1 MINFRLGK
9 AAFRVHFSFFVFNA
23 LIFLLRDSR
32 LVLAFYTVCAV
43 HEAGHIAALMLVG
56 GRIGSV
62 ELSGFGIRMK
72 RQKSRM
78 ISAKSSIFVLLAG
91 PAANIIMYIL
101 MKLTDCG
108 GTFPLLNL
116 MAAAYNMLPYRSLD
130 GGAII
135 AEFTAGSAHESKAE
149 TVLAAIKL
157 SFIALAAAAAAAYGK
172 GTLPLLI
179 AAIAL
184 YIGDKRT
191 NNNS

>member
-1 MINFRLGK
+1 
-9 AAFRVHFSFFVFNA
+9 
-23 LIFLLRDSR
+23 
-32 LVLAFYTVCAV
+32 
-43 HEAGHIAALMLVG
+43 
-56 GRIGSV
+56 
-62 ELSGFGIRMK
+62 
-72 RQKSRM
+72 
-78 ISAKSSIFVLLAG
+78 
-91 PAANIIMYIL
+91 
-101 MKLTDCG
+101 
-108 GTFPLLNL
+108 